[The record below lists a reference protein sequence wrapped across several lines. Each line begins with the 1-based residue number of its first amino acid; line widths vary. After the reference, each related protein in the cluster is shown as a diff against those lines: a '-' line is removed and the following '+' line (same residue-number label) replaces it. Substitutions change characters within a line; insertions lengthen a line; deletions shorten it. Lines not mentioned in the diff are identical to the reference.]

1 MLIQGA
7 RVLLTG
13 ASGGIGAAIAT
24 RLAAGGAQMLLIGRR
39 AHALD
44 QVSATLA
51 GAGHIAVAADIATQE
66 GRQVLA
72 KAVNQLTTR
81 LDVLINCAGVNQFKL
96 LADASAADVE
106 ATLRTNLL
114 TPIWLTQQCLPQLN
128 PNGGRIINVGSTF
141 GGLGYPGYVS
151 YCASKF
157 GLRGFTEALR
167 RELVDS
173 DIQVGYLAPRGTRT
187 PLNDRVVCEMNAAL
201 GNVMDPPERVAA
213 VVESMLRA
221 KRMRDRAIGWPERFF
236 LRLNA
241 LAPALVDAALR
252 KQMPMI
258 RPYIERARR
267 AVSSVS
273 APTHR

>member
-1 MLIQGA
+1 MLIDGA
-7 RVLLTG
+7 RILLTG
-13 ASGGIGAAIAT
+13 ASGGIGAAIAM

-39 AHALD
+39 ADALD
-44 QVSATLA
+44 QVVATLA
-51 GAGHIAVAADIATQE
+51 GAGHIAVAADIATLD
-66 GRQVLA
+66 GRRMLA
-72 KAVNQLTTR
+72 DAVNQLPKR

-114 TPIWLTQQCLPQLN
+114 TPILLTQQCLPQLN
-128 PNGGRIINVGSTF
+128 PNSGRVINIGSTF

-252 KQMPMI
+252 NQMPTI

-267 AVSSVS
+267 AVSSVA
-273 APTHR
+273 APTHP